1 MGRQTALVCG
11 MFSLAMVTVM
21 AQTPDIAGTWN
32 MAFNSDQGSQS
43 GTLTIQQD
51 GEAFSGSI
59 SGDQG
64 ELPFEGGTITGNA
77 VEWVLEIDV
86 GGQFLEIEVQGTV
99 DGDEMSGSIDFGGY
113 GGGDWTATR
122 GG

>member
-43 GTLTIQQD
+43 GPLTIQQD
-51 GEAFSGSI
+51 GEAVSGSSI
-59 SGDQG
+59 SR
-64 ELPFEGGTITGNA
+64 A
-77 VEWVLEIDV
+77 VA
-86 GGQFLEIEVQGTV
+86 
-99 DGDEMSGSIDFGGY
+99 S
-113 GGGDWTATR
+113 A
-122 GG
+122 